1 MEVKRTEQIYIGE
14 NETISKL
21 CHISKNLYNQTNYV
35 LKHQFL
41 KKEKL
46 SSYND
51 LVKLFQNPSKND
63 GENNYQKLPAQTAQ
77 WTIRKVREAWNSFF
91 KAMKAWKKHPE
102 NFIEMP
108 KPPKYKN
115 KNGEFLLIFTN
126 QQCKIE
132 DGILKFPKRMNLEVK
147 TRLDDVNLR
156 EVRVIPHGVGYII
169 EIVYMK
175 EIEGIAK
182 GETHRIMGIDIGL
195 RNIVTIGD
203 SISNEGIAV
212 KGGVLKSINQFFNK
226 EYARLKSIS
235 DRQTGNKQLTKRE
248 KRLFMKRNRKIKDI
262 MHKLSK
268 AIVQYAKTR
277 NIDTVI
283 IGHNNGW
290 KQSANMRRINNQNFV
305 QIPFNTLIN
314 QIKYKAEEAGIQVI
328 IQDEE
333 HTSKCSFLDNES
345 IEHHDKYMGKRIK
358 RGIFRSR
365 DGILM
370 HADLNAVYN
379 IIKKAI
385 PEAFADGI
393 EGIGLY
399 PRSLSIPEFTGMITS
414 KGGC

>member
-1 MEVKRTEQIYIGE
+1 MKVKRTEQIYIGE

-35 LKHQFL
+35 LKQQFI

-46 SSYND
+46 SSYED
-51 LVKLFQNPSKND
+51 LVKLFQTPSEND
-63 GENNYQKLPAQTAQ
+63 EENNYQKLPSQTAQ
-77 WTIRKVREAWNSFF
+77 WTIRKVREAWNSYF
-91 KAMKAWKKHPE
+91 KAIKAWKKHPE
-102 NFIEMP
+102 KFTEMP

-115 KNGEFLLIFTN
+115 KNGEFLLVFTN

-132 DGILKFPKRMNLEVK
+132 DGILKFPKIMNLEVE
-147 TRLDDVNLR
+147 TRLENVDLR
-156 EVRVIPHGVGYII
+156 EVRIIPQGVGYII

-175 EIEGIAK
+175 EIEDIAK
-182 GETHRIMGIDIGL
+182 GESKKIMGIDIGL

-203 SISNEGIAV
+203 SISREGIAV
-212 KGGVLKSINQFFNK
+212 KGGVLKSINQFYNK
-226 EYARLKSIS
+226 ERARLKSIS
-235 DRQTGNKQLTKRE
+235 DRQIGNKQLTKRE
-248 KRLFMKRNRKIKDI
+248 KRLFMKRNKKIKDI

-268 AIVQYAKTR
+268 AIVKYAKSK
-277 NIDTVI
+277 NIDTII
-283 IGHNNGW
+283 IGHSNGW
-290 KQSANMRRINNQNFV
+290 KQSVNMGRINNQNFV
-305 QIPFNTLIN
+305 EIPFNTLIN

-345 IEHHDKYMGKRIK
+345 IEHHDEYMGKRIK
-358 RGIFRSR
+358 RGIFRSK

-379 IIKKAI
+379 IIKKAV

-399 PRSLSIPEFTGMITS
+399 PRSLSIPEFIGMITS
-414 KGGC
+414 KGEC

>member
-1 MEVKRTEQIYIGE
+1 MKVKRTEQIYIGK

-35 LKHQFL
+35 LKQQFL

-46 SSYND
+46 SSYVD
-51 LVKLFQNPSKND
+51 LVKLFQNLSEND
-63 GENNYQKLPAQTAQ
+63 EENNYQKLPAQTAQ
-77 WTIRKVREAWNSFF
+77 WIIRKVREAWSSFF

-102 NFIEMP
+102 EFKEMP

-115 KNGEFLLIFTN
+115 KNGEFILIFTN

-132 DGILKFPKRMNLEVK
+132 DGILKFPKIVGLEVE
-147 TRLDDVNLR
+147 TRLENVNLR
-156 EVRVIPHGVGYII
+156 EVRVIPQGVGYII

-175 EIEGIAK
+175 EIGDIGK
-182 GETHRIMGIDIGL
+182 RETHRIMGIDIGL

-235 DRQTGNKQLTKRE
+235 DRQIGNKQLTKRE
-248 KRLFMKRNRKIKDI
+248 KRLFVKRNRKIKDI

-277 NIDTVI
+277 NIDTII

-290 KQSANMRRINNQNFV
+290 KQSANMGRINNQNFV

-314 QIKYKAEEAGIQVI
+314 HIKYKAEEAGIQVI

-358 RGIFRSR
+358 RGIFRSK
-365 DGILM
+365 DGILI

-399 PRSLSIPEFTGMITS
+399 PRSLSVSEFTGMITS

>member
-1 MEVKRTEQIYIGE
+1 MKVKRTEQIYIGK

-35 LKHQFL
+35 LKQQFL

-46 SSYND
+46 SSYED
-51 LVKLFQNPSKND
+51 LVRLFQTPSEND
-63 GENNYQKLPAQTAQ
+63 EENNYQKLPAQTAQ
-77 WTIRKVREAWNSFF
+77 WTIKKVKEAWNSFF
-91 KAMKAWKKHPE
+91 KAMKEWKKHPE
-102 NFIEMP
+102 KFTEMP

-115 KNGEFLLIFTN
+115 KKGEFILVFTN

-132 DGILKFPKRMNLEVK
+132 DGILKFPKIMNLEVK
-147 TRLDDVNLR
+147 TRLENVNLR
-156 EVRVIPHGVGYII
+156 EVRIIPQGVGYII
-169 EIVYMK
+169 EIVYEK
-175 EIEGIAK
+175 EIEDIAK
-182 GETHRIMGIDIGL
+182 REPRKIMGIDIGL

-212 KGGVLKSINQFFNK
+212 KGGVLKSINQYYNK
-226 EYARLKSIS
+226 EKARLKSIS
-235 DRQTGNKQLTKRE
+235 DRQIGNKQLTKRE

-268 AIVQYAKTR
+268 AIVQYAKTKG
-277 NIDTVI
+277 IDTIV

-290 KQSANMRRINNQNFV
+290 KQSVNMGRINNQNFEE
-305 QIPFNTLIN
+305 IPFNTLIN

-328 IQDEE
+328 ILEE
-333 HTSKCSFLDNES
+333 DYTSKCSFLDNES
-345 IEHHDKYMGKRIK
+345 IEHHDEYMGKRIK
-358 RGIFRSR
+358 RGIFRSK
-365 DGILM
+365 DGILI

-379 IIKKAI
+379 IIKKAF

>member
-1 MEVKRTEQIYIGE
+1 MKVKRTEQIYIGK

-35 LKHQFL
+35 LKQQFL

-46 SSYND
+46 SSYED
-51 LVKLFQNPSKND
+51 LVRLFQNPSEND
-63 GENNYQKLPAQTAQ
+63 DENNYQKLPAQTAQ
-77 WTIRKVREAWNSFF
+77 WTIKKVKEAWSSFF
-91 KAMKAWKKHPE
+91 KAMKEWKKHPE
-102 NFIEMP
+102 KFTEMP

-132 DGILKFPKRMNLEVK
+132 DGILKFPKIMNLEVK
-147 TRLDDVNLR
+147 TRLDDADLR
-156 EVRVIPHGVGYII
+156 EVRIIPQGVGYII
-169 EIVYMK
+169 EIVYEK
-175 EIEGIAK
+175 EMVDFAK
-182 GETHRIMGIDIGL
+182 VESHRIMGIDIGL

-203 SISNEGIAV
+203 SISREGIAV
-212 KGGVLKSINQFFNK
+212 KGGVLKSINQYYNK
-226 EYARLKSIS
+226 ENARLKSIN
-235 DRQTGNKQLTKRE
+235 DRQNKDKRLTKRQ
-248 KRLFMKRNRKIKDI
+248 KRLLVKRNRKIKDI

-277 NIDTVI
+277 NIDTIV

-290 KQSANMRRINNQNFV
+290 KQSANMGRINNQNFV
-305 QIPFNTLIN
+305 EIPFNTLIN
-314 QIKYKAEEAGIQVI
+314 QIKYKAEESGIKVI
-328 IQDEE
+328 IQNEE

-345 IEHHDKYMGKRIK
+345 IEHHDEYMGKRIK
-358 RGIFRSR
+358 RGIFRSK

-379 IIKKAI
+379 IIRKAI

-399 PRSLSIPEFTGMITS
+399 PRSLSIPEFIGMITS

>member
-1 MEVKRTEQIYIGE
+1 MKVKRTEQIYIGE

-21 CHISKNLYNQTNYV
+21 CHISKNLYNQTNYI
-35 LKHQFL
+35 LKQQFL

-46 SSYND
+46 SSYED
-51 LVKLFQNPSKND
+51 LVKLFQTPSEND
-63 GENNYQKLPAQTAQ
+63 EENNYQKLPAQTAQ
-77 WTIRKVREAWNSFF
+77 WTIKKVREAWSSFF
-91 KAMKAWKKHPE
+91 KAMKEWKKHPE
-102 NFIEMP
+102 KFTEMP

-132 DGILKFPKRMNLEVK
+132 DGILKFPKIMNLEVK

-156 EVRVIPHGVGYII
+156 EVRIIPQGVGYII

-175 EIEGIAK
+175 EMENLAK
-182 GETHRIMGIDIGL
+182 RETRKIMGIDIGL

-203 SISNEGIAV
+203 SISKEGIAV
-212 KGGVLKSINQFFNK
+212 KGGVLKSINQFYNK
-226 EYARLKSIS
+226 ESARLKSIS
-235 DRQTGNKQLTKRE
+235 DRQIGNKRLTKRQ
-248 KRLFMKRNRKIKDI
+248 KRLLMKRNRKIKDI

-268 AIVQYAKTR
+268 AIVKYAKSK
-277 NIDTVI
+277 NIDTII
-283 IGHNNGW
+283 IGHSNGW
-290 KQSANMRRINNQNFV
+290 KQSVNMGRINNQNFV
-305 QIPFNTLIN
+305 EIPFNTLIN

-345 IEHHDKYMGKRIK
+345 IEHHDEYMGKRIK
-358 RGIFRSR
+358 RGIFRSKN
-365 DGILM
+365 GILI
-370 HADLNAVYN
+370 HADLQAVYN
-379 IIKKAI
+379 IIRKAV

-399 PRSLSIPEFTGMITS
+399 PRSLSIPEFIGMITS

>member
-1 MEVKRTEQIYIGE
+1 MKVKRTEQIYIGK

-35 LKHQFL
+35 LKQQFI

-51 LVKLFQNPSKND
+51 LIKLFQNPSEND
-63 GENNYQKLPAQTAQ
+63 EENNYQKLPAQTAQ
-77 WTIRKVREAWNSFF
+77 WTIKKVKEAWSSFF
-91 KAMKAWKKHPE
+91 KTMKEWKKHPE
-102 NFIEMP
+102 KFTEMP

-115 KNGEFLLIFTN
+115 KNGEFILVFTN

-132 DGILKFPKRMNLEVK
+132 DGILKFPKMVGLEVK

-156 EVRVIPHGVGYII
+156 EVRIIPQGVGYII

-175 EIEGIAK
+175 EIEDIAK
-182 GETHRIMGIDIGL
+182 GEPRRIMGIDIGL

-203 SISNEGIAV
+203 SISKEGIAV
-212 KGGVLKSINQFFNK
+212 KGGVLKSINQFYNK
-226 EYARLKSIS
+226 ESARLKSIS
-235 DRQTGNKQLTKRE
+235 DKQIGNKQLTKRE

-277 NIDTVI
+277 NIDTII

-290 KQSANMRRINNQNFV
+290 KQSANMGRINNQNFV
-305 QIPFNTLIN
+305 EIPFSTLIN
-314 QIKYKAEEAGIQVI
+314 QIKYEAEEVGIQVI
-328 IQDEE
+328 ILEE
-333 HTSKCSFLDNES
+333 DYTSKCSFLDNES
-345 IEHHDKYMGKRIK
+345 IEHHDEYMGKRIK
-358 RGIFRSR
+358 RGIFRSK
-365 DGILM
+365 DGILI

-379 IIKKAI
+379 IIRKAF

-399 PRSLSIPEFTGMITS
+399 PRSLSISEFTGMITS